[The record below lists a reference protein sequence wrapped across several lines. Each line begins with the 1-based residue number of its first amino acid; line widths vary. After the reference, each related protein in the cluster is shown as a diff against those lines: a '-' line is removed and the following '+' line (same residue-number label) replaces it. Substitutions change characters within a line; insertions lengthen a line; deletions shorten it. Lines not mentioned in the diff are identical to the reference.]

1 MSDEPSL
8 DRAFEEIRRWYYSEI
23 RSIADAAIKEL
34 ASQGCDDEYD
44 ACEWLTKWI
53 DETTD
58 GHNFVIYT
66 FKARC
71 VCLASDNEDA
81 YYDEIGVAPSSVEAQ
96 AHSAMRRDVWDLL
109 SAREDEWIPKDPTD
123 EGGEIEP

>member
-23 RSIADAAIKEL
+23 RSIADEAIKEL
-34 ASQGCDDEYD
+34 ASQGCDDED
-44 ACEWLTKWI
+44 SVREWLTEWI

-66 FKARC
+66 FKAKC

-81 YYDEIGVAPSSVEAQ
+81 YSDEIGESPPSVEAQ
-96 AHSAMRRDVWDLL
+96 ACMAMRRDVWDLL
-109 SAREDEWIPKDPTD
+109 GAREDEWLPKDPTD
-123 EGGEIEP
+123 EDGEIRE